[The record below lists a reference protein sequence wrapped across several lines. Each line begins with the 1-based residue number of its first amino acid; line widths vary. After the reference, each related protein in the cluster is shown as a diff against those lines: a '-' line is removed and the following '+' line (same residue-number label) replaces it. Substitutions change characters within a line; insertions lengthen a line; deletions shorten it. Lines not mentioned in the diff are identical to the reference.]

1 MSHLITRPRRFTRRN
16 LLRST
21 LRGTLGGAAIAV
33 GLPYLDIFLN
43 DNGDALAATGA
54 PLPRR
59 FGTWFWGCG
68 MNPKRWN
75 PTRDGR
81 VFDLPPELEPI
92 AGIREHVSVLSG
104 FNVILAGETNM
115 VHRTGVIGT
124 LCGGAPPSKTENNGP
139 TLDVLISD
147 AIGSATRFKSLEMAA
162 TGIATDTYSRR
173 SEDAKNASE
182 TSPISLYT
190 RIFGPGFSDP
200 NAGEFVP
207 DPQTMLRK
215 SVLSIVGED
224 RKRIESQLGAR
235 DHARL
240 DEYFTSLRQLERQ
253 FELQLSARPPLEACR
268 APELPEEGPV
278 SRDVAHVKA
287 NHAAMAK
294 VLALA
299 LACDQTRVFNM
310 VFSEGASQL
319 HQSGSSD
326 THHTLTHEEARD
338 EKLGYQ
344 VEATKF
350 VIHSMEAW
358 ATFVETLA
366 GVPEGDG
373 SLLDNCAVLAHSE
386 TSDANS
392 HSVTGLPMM
401 VAGGGGGRLRP
412 GVHVF
417 GAGDATTRLG
427 LTLQQTMGLSVA
439 SWGWK
444 ANETDRPIN
453 EILA

>member
-1 MSHLITRPRRFTRRN
+1 MTPRVRRVTRRS

-21 LRGTLGGAAIAV
+21 LRGTLSGAAIAV
-33 GLPYLDIFLN
+33 GLPYLEIFLN
-43 DNGDALAATGA
+43 DNGDAIAATGA

-75 PTRDGR
+75 PTQEGSD
-81 VFDLPPELEPI
+81 FDLPPELEPL
-92 AGIREHVSVLSG
+92 AAVRQHLSVLSG
-104 FNVILAGETNM
+104 FNVILDGETNL

-124 LCGGAPPSKTENNGP
+124 LCGGAPPSKTENKGP

-162 TGIATDTYSRR
+162 TGVSIDTYSRR

-182 TSPISLYT
+182 PTPLSLYT
-190 RIFGPGFSDP
+190 RVFGSGFSDP

-207 DPQTMLRK
+207 DPQVMLRK
-215 SVLSIVGED
+215 SVLSVVGED
-224 RKRIESQLGAR
+224 RKRVESQLGVR
-235 DHARL
+235 DRARL

-253 FELQLSARPPLEACR
+253 LELQLSSPPPLEACR
-268 APELPEEGPV
+268 APGRPEEAPV
-278 SRDVAHVKA
+278 SRDVEHVKA

-294 VLALA
+294 LLALA

-310 VFSEGASQL
+310 VFSEGASRL
-319 HQSGSSD
+319 HMRGSSD

-338 EKLGYQ
+338 PELGYQ
-344 VEATKF
+344 IEATRF
-350 VIHSMEAW
+350 VIHTMEAW

-366 GVPEGDG
+366 AVPEGDG
-373 SLLDNCAVLAHSE
+373 TLLDHCAVLAHSE

-412 GVHVF
+412 GLHVF
-417 GAGDATTRLG
+417 GAGDSSSRVG
-427 LTLQQTMGLSVA
+427 LTLQQVMGLNQA
-439 SWGWK
+439 SWGWG
-444 ANETDRPIN
+444 ANETGRPIS
-453 EILA
+453 ELRA

>member
-1 MSHLITRPRRFTRRN
+1 MSILIPNLTRRR

-33 GLPYLDIFLN
+33 GLPYLDVFLN
-43 DNGDALAATGA
+43 ENGDALAATGA

-68 MNPKRWN
+68 MNPNRWN
-75 PTRDGR
+75 PADPGR
-81 VFDLPPELEPI
+81 EFVLPAELEPI
-92 AGIREHVSVLSG
+92 AAVREHVSVLSG
-104 FNVILAGETNM
+104 FNVILDGETNL

-147 AIGSATRFKSLEMAA
+147 AVGSATRFKSLEMAA
-162 TGIATDTYSRR
+162 TGIASDTYSRR
-173 SEDAKNASE
+173 SEDAKNPSE
-182 TSPISLYT
+182 TTPLALYT
-190 RIFGPGFSDP
+190 RVFGPGFSDP

-207 DPQTMLRK
+207 DPKMMLRK
-215 SVLSIVGED
+215 SVLSVVTED
-224 RKRIESQLGAR
+224 RKRVESQLGAR
-235 DHARL
+235 DRARL

-253 FELQLSARPPLEACR
+253 LELQLSERPPLEAC
-268 APELPEEGPV
+268 AVPERPEEGPV

-287 NHAAMAK
+287 NHAAMAE

-319 HQSGSSD
+319 HMPGSSD

-338 EKLGYQ
+338 QTLGYQ
-344 VEATKF
+344 IEATKF
-350 VIHSMEAW
+350 VIHAMEAW

-366 GVPEGDG
+366 AVPEGDG
-373 SLLDNCAVLAHSE
+373 SLLDSCAVLAHSE

-417 GAGDATTRLG
+417 GAGQPTTRVG
-427 LTLQQTMGLSVA
+427 LTLQQVMGLNQA
-439 SWGWK
+439 SWGIK
-444 ANETDRPIN
+444 ANQTALPVTEL
-453 EILA
+453 LA

>member
-1 MSHLITRPRRFTRRN
+1 MRPQFPIVSRLTRRN
-16 LLRST
+16 LLRSA
-21 LRGTLGGAAIAV
+21 LRGTLGGAAIVV

-43 DNGDALAATGA
+43 ESGDALAATGA

-81 VFDLPPELEPI
+81 NFELPPELEPI
-92 AGIREHVSVLSG
+92 SAVRQHLSVLSG
-104 FNVILAGETNM
+104 FNVILDGETNL

-124 LCGGAPPSKTENNGP
+124 LCGDAPPSKTENNGP
-139 TLDVLISD
+139 TLDILISD
-147 AIGSATRFKSLEMAA
+147 VIGSATRFKSLEMAA
-162 TGIATDTYSRR
+162 TGVATDTYSRR

-182 TSPISLYT
+182 TTPLSLYT

-200 NAGEFVP
+200 NAAKFVP
-207 DPQTMLRK
+207 DPKMMVRK

-235 DHARL
+235 DRARL

-253 FELQLSARPPLEACR
+253 LELQLSARPPLAACHE
-268 APELPEEGPV
+268 PERPAEQPV

-287 NHAAMAK
+287 NHEAMAK
-294 VLALA
+294 VLVLA

-310 VFSEGASQL
+310 VFSEGASRL
-319 HQSGSSD
+319 HMPGSSD

-338 EKLGYQ
+338 ESLGYQ
-344 VEATKF
+344 IEATKF
-350 VIHSMEAW
+350 VIHTMEAW

-366 GVPEGDG
+366 AVPEGDG
-373 SLLDNCAVLAHSE
+373 SLLDGCAVLAHSE

-392 HSVTGLPMM
+392 HSVTGLPIM
-401 VAGGGGGRLRP
+401 VAGRAGGRLRP

-417 GAGDATTRLG
+417 GAGDSTSRVG
-427 LTLQQTMGLSVA
+427 LTLQQVMGLNQA
-439 SWGWK
+439 SWGLK
-444 ANETDRPIN
+444 ANQTTRPIS
-453 EILA
+453 ELLG

>member
-1 MSHLITRPRRFTRRN
+1 MSVPIPSLTRRS

-21 LRGTLGGAAIAV
+21 LRGTLAGAGIAV
-33 GLPYLDIFLN
+33 GLPYLDLFLN

-68 MNPKRWN
+68 MNPARWN
-75 PTRDGR
+75 PVEPGRD
-81 VFDLPPELEPI
+81 FALPAELLPI
-92 AGIREHVSVLSG
+92 EAVREHVSVLSG
-104 FNVILAGETNM
+104 FNVVLDGETNL

-147 AIGSATRFKSLEMAA
+147 VIGSETRFKSLEMAA
-162 TGIATDTYSRR
+162 TGVATDTYSRR

-182 TSPISLYT
+182 TTPLSLYT
-190 RIFGPGFSDP
+190 RIFATGFSDP

-207 DPQTMLRK
+207 DPKMMLRR
-215 SVLSIVGED
+215 SVLSVVGED
-224 RKRIESQLGAR
+224 RKRLESKLGAR
-235 DHARL
+235 DRARL

-253 FELQLSARPPLEACR
+253 LELQLSAPPPLEACS
-268 APELPEEGPV
+268 PPDPPLEGPV
-278 SRDVAHVKA
+278 SRDVAHVRA
-287 NHAAMAK
+287 NHDAMAE

-319 HQSGSSD
+319 HMPGSSD

-338 EKLGYQ
+338 STLGYQ
-344 VEATKF
+344 VEATQF

-358 ATFVETLA
+358 ATFVATLSA
-366 GVPEGDG
+366 VPEGDG
-373 SLLDNCAVLAHSE
+373 SLLDNCAILAHSE

-417 GAGDATTRLG
+417 GAGAPSTRVG
-427 LTLQQTMGLSVA
+427 LTLQQVMGLNQA
-439 SWGWK
+439 SWGMK
-444 ANETDRPIN
+444 ANQTSRPIT